1 MIARRRFAALMGGM
15 LALPRLIAGS
25 SRGLAQDGAPHRFLL
40 LYLDGGWT
48 SHLATDPVVGARLET
63 GKFQDV
69 YNSHD
74 IRTPPGKDQLLTGIG
89 FQDALP
95 AFAAMPT
102 AFVNGLNVA
111 ITAHDAAAEYILTGK
126 SAIGRSQ
133 QNPAVAAQLGAIR
146 GGIGSHVVLGGR
158 VPVGDLLDVAPPL
171 ETSGNDINDLVSPP
185 GNGYKP
191 ETQAAIEAALAAT
204 DEAFYQSIGARAQA
218 SLTPFKAAQRDVV
231 SLFAKFGG
239 RLELSEALKARYAA
253 TRSPDMQ
260 NLAAAFL
267 VLQTDLSAVVTV
279 RMGNFD
285 THSNELGTQL
295 PRQQAVAKGLATLV
309 QDLRNAADPSA
320 PSLSLAD
327 TTTILLTSE
336 FVRTPKYND
345 SAGTDHQNSASAIVM
360 GKGVEDNVV
369 VGRTDDNAMP
379 LGWVEGRPVPKTDET
394 MIDGSTL
401 AASVLALFG
410 KTEQANQIN
419 PRRIDGLFK

>member
-1 MIARRRFAALMGGM
+1 
-15 LALPRLIAGS
+15 
-25 SRGLAQDGAPHRFLL
+25 
-40 LYLDGGWT
+40 
-48 SHLATDPVVGARLET
+48 
-63 GKFQDV
+63 
-69 YNSHD
+69 
-74 IRTPPGKDQLLTGIG
+74 
-89 FQDALP
+89 
-95 AFAAMPT
+95 
-102 AFVNGLNVA
+102 
-111 ITAHDAAAEYILTGK
+111 
-126 SAIGRSQ
+126 
-133 QNPAVAAQLGAIR
+133 
-146 GGIGSHVVLGGR
+146 

-218 SLTPFKAAQRDVV
+218 SLAPFKAAQRDVV